1 MRYQNVAQ
9 DLGYTVVNF
18 NFQLIH
24 SKGLKWTSKG
34 PGVCLR

>member
-18 NFQLIH
+18 NFQLII

-34 PGVCLR
+34 PGVCVR

>member
-9 DLGYTVVNF
+9 DLGYILVHF
-18 NFQLIH
+18 NFQLMH
-24 SKGLKWTSKG
+24 PRGLKWTSKG